1 MEWIIILTLCAI
13 LLFSFIIFFKRRN
26 NNRRNRDQELSNE
39 NIWEQAKKYLS
50 NIDEIIDSLY
60 CIKDASN
67 YRQEGLAKFMEITK
81 NIIDICTL
89 LKNAYPHNYLIKNLP
104 PSEYRI
110 CLHLREISVS
120 LQDHIARYYEAD
132 IKILMERG
140 FMGNDNPRVRR
151 NDIVP
156 EINRSFGVRRRAE
169 GPVDFFEYM
178 ERNRVIA
185 ENANRDAQ
193 NANNR
198 INIIQQENRER
209 NEKADKELE
218 KMKQET
224 MKMEKELAEMKKRT
238 DKDLEKIKHETEQ
251 IRKET
256 EQIKREREKYSK
268 EMDQKLEE
276 IKKQNAKE
284 IEEMKKQT
292 EEVKKQT
299 NKEIEEMKKQT
310 NKEIEEMKK
319 QTEEVKKQ
327 TNKDIEEMKK
337 QTEEVKKQT
346 NKDIEDI
353 KNENSRMY
361 AQLFGNLLA
370 RAEMGEKSMRQLQGE
385 ISHLSSQMSSISS
398 RNSLRSSSFKIFN
411 DDQETPEDDKN
422 IKSNFTNANMDINL
436 NANQEEKEKNNKR
449 KSLLDKINNAN
460 FKQERNNIFDK
471 KEDAPKLDKQFDGY
485 KKEDDK

>member
-26 NNRRNRDQELSNE
+26 NNRRNRNQELSNE

-60 CIKDASN
+60 CIKDANN

-89 LKNAYPHNYLIKNLP
+89 LENAYPHNYLIENLP

-110 CLHLREISVS
+110 CLHLWEISVS
-120 LQDHIARYYEAD
+120 LQDRIARYYEAD

-169 GPVDFFEYM
+169 GPVDFFGYM
-178 ERNRVIA
+178 ERNREIA

-198 INIIQQENRER
+198 INIIQQENRGR

-276 IKKQNAKE
+276 IKKQNAK
-284 IEEMKKQT
+284 
-292 EEVKKQT
+292 
-299 NKEIEEMKKQT
+299 
-310 NKEIEEMKK
+310 
-319 QTEEVKKQ
+319 
-327 TNKDIEEMKK
+327 DIEEMKK
-337 QTEEVKKQT
+337 QTAKEIEDMKKQT
-346 NKDIEDI
+346 AKDIEDM

-398 RNSLRSSSFKIFN
+398 RNSLRSNSFKIFN

-422 IKSNFTNANMDINL
+422 IKSNFANANMDINL
-436 NANQEEKEKNNKR
+436 NVNQEEKEKNNKR
-449 KSLLDKINNAN
+449 NSLLDKINNAN
-460 FKQERNNIFDK
+460 FKQEKNNSFDK